1 MAALADERRRYQ
13 RQAAAR
19 PIRLWLRAADISL
32 HGLKGMVQSLL
43 AGIVQADRACHLQ
56 ICPETRSD
64 SPRLEHVPGFARS
77 RRGARSSATLKRR
90 SMRPG
95 ALTQARLTTSS
106 AIGCS
111 MGSSNEM
118 MALGP

>member
-13 RQAAAR
+13 RQAAV
-19 PIRLWLRAADISL
+19 RLWLRAADISL
-32 HGLKGMVQSLL
+32 HGLKGVVQSLL

-77 RRGARSSATLKRR
+77 RRGARNLPRLDGPSRASTARR
-90 SMRPG
+90 HV
-95 ALTQARLTTSS
+95 
-106 AIGCS
+106 
-111 MGSSNEM
+111 
-118 MALGP
+118 